1 MQYPHD
7 QPLGILPIQRV
18 EYRYEPSYRLAE
30 TLSRIPKRAKR
41 VAIEVS
47 ANGFPAAKLFALLSF
62 TLSTVLA
69 SQSDELKGF
78 RAYFLLTV
86 QDCAVTGVG
95 GLSLYRLFG
104 GVNEK
109 G

>member
-1 MQYPHD
+1 MQHPHD

-30 TLSRIPKRAKR
+30 ILSRIPKRAKR

-47 ANGFPAAKLFALLSF
+47 AIALLSF

-78 RAYFLLTV
+78 RAYFLLTAK
-86 QDCAVTGVG
+86 DCAVIEVV
-95 GLSLYRLFG
+95 GLSLYRLLG
-104 GVNEK
+104 GINEK

>member
-1 MQYPHD
+1 MQYPHG

-30 TLSRIPKRAKR
+30 ILSRIPKRAKR
-41 VAIEVS
+41 VAIEAS
-47 ANGFPAAKLFALLSF
+47 AIALLSF

-78 RAYFLLTV
+78 RAYFLLTAK
-86 QDCAVTGVG
+86 DCAVTGVG
-95 GLSLYRLFG
+95 GLSLYRLLG
-104 GVNEK
+104 GGNEK

>member
-1 MQYPHD
+1 MQYPHG
-7 QPLGILPIQRV
+7 QPLGTLPIQQV

-30 TLSRIPKRAKR
+30 TLSRIPKRANR

-47 ANGFPAAKLFALLSF
+47 AIALLSF

-69 SQSDELKGF
+69 SQSNQLKGF
-78 RAYFLLTV
+78 RAYFLLTAK
-86 QDCAVTGVG
+86 DCAVIGVG
-95 GLSLYRLFG
+95 GLSLYRLLG